1 MSGEKRGAKI
11 SPTTNKNKRRMIFVF
26 VVVCMLCTGLAFRV
40 GWIQVVASEKYAK
53 MAAEVQTRD
62 VPIPAK
68 RGIIYDRNG
77 EELAISAVT
86 YSVWAR
92 PASIK
97 GSKPE
102 TQEAKINEA
111 AKKLSEILA
120 LEEATVKATITKATS
135 LVKVAKY
142 IDKDKADEVR
152 AAEIA
157 GVEIAED
164 VKRYY
169 PLGSFASHLLGS
181 VTDDNKG
188 LSGIEMKYNNYLSG
202 LPGRWVKNTDRA
214 GESLTYGVEKY
225 YKAENGLNVVLTIDA
240 VIQHIAE
247 KAINTVQKDTDA
259 EMVECIVM
267 DPKTGDV
274 LAMAATP
281 EYDPNNSRVPLDPA
295 QAAYVEKLSD
305 EDKMA
310 YWNKM
315 WRNPTV
321 SDVYEPGSTFKLLT
335 TAIALEEGVTSLND
349 SFTCT
354 GSVKV
359 GVETIK
365 CWRSS
370 NPHGRQ
376 TLVEA
381 VGNSC
386 NPVFVTLAQRIGME
400 KYFEYMDLFGM
411 TERTGIDYPGEGYA
425 LLQKEETAGQVGLAT
440 MSFGQ
445 GIAITPIQLIT
456 AISALGNDGKLMQ
469 PRLVKELTDDKGDA
483 IQNFDTKIVRK
494 IISKQTA
501 DEMCLVME
509 AVVDEGGSKASKIDG
524 YRIGGKTGTAQMAE
538 NGVYSTTK
546 YCSSSIN
553 MAPMDDPQIAVLV
566 IVRYPK
572 GAYYG
577 SVVAQPGSK
586 QITQEVLRY
595 LNIQPHY
602 TQEQLQIKDGQ
613 MVVIPEVSGMNVAE
627 AKAALQAVGLGFTI
641 SPESAAGQDF
651 AVVDQ
656 YPKSGGKLEKGG
668 IVCLYKE

>member
-1 MSGEKRGAKI
+1 
-11 SPTTNKNKRRMIFVF
+11 
-26 VVVCMLCTGLAFRV
+26 
-40 GWIQVVASEKYAK
+40 
-53 MAAEVQTRD
+53 MAAEVQTSD

-68 RGIIYDRNG
+68 RGSIYDRNG

-92 PASIK
+92 PASVK
-97 GSKPE
+97 GNKPE
-102 TQEAKINEA
+102 KQKENIEKTAQT
-111 AKKLSEILA
+111 LSSILG
-120 LEEATVKATITKATS
+120 LEEAAVKATITKPTS

-142 IDKDKADEVR
+142 IDKDKADQVR
-152 AAEIA
+152 AKEIP

-169 PLGSFASHLLGS
+169 PLGAFASHLLGS
-181 VTDDNKG
+181 VTDDNRG
-188 LSGIEMKYNNYLSG
+188 LAGIEMKYNNYLSG
-202 LPGRWVKNTDRA
+202 LPGRWIKDTDRD
-214 GESLTYGVEKY
+214 GDSLTYGVEKY
-225 YKAENGLNVVLTIDA
+225 YKAENGLNVVLTLDA

-247 KAINTVQKDTDA
+247 KAIATAQADTQAD
-259 EMVECIVM
+259 MVECIVM

-295 QAAYVEKLSD
+295 QAAYVETLSD
-305 EDKMA
+305 EEKMT

-349 SFTCT
+349 TFTCT
-354 GSVKV
+354 GSIKV
-359 GVETIK
+359 ATENIK
-365 CWRSS
+365 CWRYT
-370 NPHGRQ
+370 NPHGLQ

-386 NPVFVTLAQRIGME
+386 NPVFVTLAQRVGLE

-425 LLQKEETAGQVGLAT
+425 ILQKKETAWPVGLST

-469 PRLVKELTDDKGDA
+469 PRLVKELTDDKGDV
-483 IQNFDTKIVRK
+483 IQSFDTKTVRK

-501 DEMCLVME
+501 DEMCLIME

-538 NGVYSTTK
+538 NGVYSKTK

-566 IVRYPK
+566 VVRYPK

-577 SVVAQPGSK
+577 SVVAQPASK

-602 TQEQLQIKDGQ
+602 TQEQLQTMEGQ
-613 MVVIPEVSGMNVAE
+613 MVVIPSVTGLNAGE
-627 AKAALQAVGLGFTI
+627 AKAALKAAGLGFTV
-641 SPESAAGQDF
+641 SPESAAAENF
-651 AVVDQ
+651 PVVDQ
-656 YPKSGGKLEKGG
+656 YPKAGEKLAKEGV
-668 IVCLYKE
+668 VCLYKE